1 MQLFGGKKVEPG
13 PAAFAPSFLTLWDEP
28 DGPPCLQELIA
39 MPYRS
44 PPKRAKEYRR
54 LAEECRC
61 EANTMEDAACR
72 KAMLDTADTWE
83 SLADYEDKT
92 NPAAL

>member
-1 MQLFGGKKVEPG
+1 
-13 PAAFAPSFLTLWDEP
+13 
-28 DGPPCLQELIA
+28 

-44 PPKRAKEYRR
+44 PPKRAEEYRR